1 MNVKIQNITIDIPS
15 HVSDIT
21 LRKRIEYDVQYGD
34 EINDAI
40 KELTA
45 NDKKD
50 EDESKAALSEI
61 YIDRA
66 QKTLSFFGEIDLEQ
80 VQKMEIGDV
89 IKLYELHLKS
99 LIELPNDPTETNSFL
114 VNEKLYWLPEP
125 SLFPGTLTTFN
136 EFITAK
142 EITRNMNS
150 SSSEK
155 LTAIAYLGVIF
166 FRLFDDKF
174 TESDLDDSKQNL
186 EAIFDLPLTD
196 AMQIAIFYDAW
207 SSFIGKSFSVFE
219 KSKTKGIDMSAHFD
233 KWGWISFLNFVAK
246 NGTIFYKSN
255 NKSNLE
261 NIKDANLYE
270 VLVWASCEKDHE
282 DIVGKYY
289 ESLDRKNKKS

>member
-1 MNVKIQNITIDIPS
+1 M
-15 HVSDIT
+15 SDIT
-21 LRKRIEYDVQYGD
+21 LRTRIEYDVQYGD
-34 EINDAI
+34 KINEAI

-45 NDKKD
+45 NDNK
-50 EDESKAALSEI
+50 EEVESTTALSEI

-66 QKTLSFFGEIDLEQ
+66 QKTLSFFGGIELEQ

-99 LIELPNDPTETNSFL
+99 LIELPNELSETNSFL
-114 VNEKLYWLPEP
+114 VNEKLYWLPDPVLLP
-125 SLFPGTLTTFN
+125 SSKFTFN

-174 TESDLDDSKQNL
+174 TESDLDESAQNL

-196 AMQIAIFYDAW
+196 AMQIAIFYDTW
-207 SSFIGKSFSVFE
+207 SSFIASSFSVFE
-219 KSKTKGIDMSAHFD
+219 KSKTKGIDMSSHFD

-282 DIVGKYY
+282 DIVGKHY
-289 ESLDRKNKKS
+289 ESLERKNKKS